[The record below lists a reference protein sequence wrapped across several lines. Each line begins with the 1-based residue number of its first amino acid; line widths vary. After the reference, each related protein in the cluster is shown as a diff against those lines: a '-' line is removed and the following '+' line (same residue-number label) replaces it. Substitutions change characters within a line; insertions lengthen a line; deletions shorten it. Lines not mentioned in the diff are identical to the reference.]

1 MKPALTNAGF
11 FTSMRLL
18 VLVTIS
24 KQQLV
29 PADLNSYQLLLTQH
43 FVFKCN

>member
-18 VLVTIS
+18 VLATIS
-24 KQQLV
+24 KQQLGI
-29 PADLNSYQLLLTQH
+29 
-43 FVFKCN
+43 